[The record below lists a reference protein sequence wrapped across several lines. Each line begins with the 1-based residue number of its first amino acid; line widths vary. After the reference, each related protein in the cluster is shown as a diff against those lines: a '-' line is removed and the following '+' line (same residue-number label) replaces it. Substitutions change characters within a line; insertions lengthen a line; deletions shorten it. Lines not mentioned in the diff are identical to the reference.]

1 MTYQFVRMTL
11 LIVVVSFMAACGVM
25 EKKEGE
31 SAATEDKAT
40 FEQVYQQAEDALKKA
55 TEVGNAWRDTSQFL
69 DSAKEAAAKEDYAQ
83 AISLAQ
89 KAKFEGEAAY
99 SQHEEQS
106 DAGPYLF

>member
-1 MTYQFVRMTL
+1 MTHQFLRMTL
-11 LIVVVSFMAACGVM
+11 LIVVVLFIAACGVM

-31 SAATEDKAT
+31 SAAADKAT

-55 TEVGNAWRDTSQFL
+55 TEVGYAWRDTGQFL

-89 KAKFEGEAAY
+89 KAKSEGDAAY
-99 SQHEEQS
+99 SQYEAQRN
-106 DAGPYLF
+106 AGPYLF

>member
-11 LIVVVSFMAACGVM
+11 LIVAVSFMAACGVM
-25 EKKEGE
+25 EKKEAE

-40 FEQVYQQAEDALKKA
+40 FEQVYQQAEAALKKA
-55 TEVGNAWRDTSQFL
+55 ADVHNAWRDSEQFL
-69 DSAKEAAAKEDYAQ
+69 DNAKEAAAKGDYAM
-83 AISLAQ
+83 AISLAR

-99 SQHEEQS
+99 SQYESQR